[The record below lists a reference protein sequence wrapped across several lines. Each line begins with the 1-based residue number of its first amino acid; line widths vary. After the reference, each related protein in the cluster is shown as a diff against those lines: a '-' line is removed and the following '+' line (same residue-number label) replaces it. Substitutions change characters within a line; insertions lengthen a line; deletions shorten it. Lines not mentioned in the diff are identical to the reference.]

1 MPNTPLPI
9 PVINPNEIEAQLTA
23 IHVRE
28 GQRVAKGDA
37 ICSLETT
44 KSSFEITAPHDGYVV
59 GIKASTGQRVIAN
72 DIFCYVAEL
81 PDWLPPENPVQ
92 APAEHSAEVPAG
104 IRITQ
109 PALTLAR
116 QYSIDLQQFST
127 EQLVTEKMVR
137 AVLNK
142 KGLSEFTQLQ
152 GEFTSTDIVIYGG
165 GGHGK
170 SIIELVRVVG
180 KYSPKGIVDDAIPPG
195 EKILGLPV
203 LGNNDL
209 LPGLRANGLRLVAN
223 AVGGI
228 GNVALRIKVFQR
240 IAESDL
246 FCPELVHPS
255 ALVETSA
262 RLSAGTQIMPFA
274 YVGSESIIGSGVIVN
289 TGAVISH
296 DCVLEDYVNI
306 SPGAILA
313 GEVHVGS
320 GALIGMGVTVN
331 LQVRIGSGARIGNG
345 ATVKADVPEQAVV
358 RAGSTW
364 PV

>member
-9 PVINPNEIEAQLTA
+9 PLINPNEFEAQLTA
-23 IHVRE
+23 IHVKE
-28 GQRVAKGDA
+28 GQRVAKGDT

-44 KSSFEITAPHDGYVV
+44 KSSFEITAPHEGYVV
-59 GIKASTGQRVIAN
+59 GIKASAGQRVIAN
-72 DIFCYVAEL
+72 EIFCYVAEL
-81 PDWLPPENPVQ
+81 PDWLPPETPVQ
-92 APAEHSAEVPAG
+92 TQAEHAAEVPAG

-109 PALTLAR
+109 PALILAQ
-116 QYSIDLQQFST
+116 QYSIDLQHFST

-137 AVLNK
+137 AELNK
-142 KGLSEFTQLQ
+142 KGRSEITQPQ
-152 GEFTSTDIVIYGG
+152 AEFTSTDIVIYGG

-170 SIIELVRVVG
+170 SIIELVRAVG
-180 KYSPKGIVDDAIPPG
+180 NYSLKGIVDDGVPAG
-195 EKILGLPV
+195 EEILGLPV

-209 LPGLRANGLRLVAN
+209 LPGLRANGLRLAAN

-228 GNVALRIKVFQR
+228 GNVALRVKVFQR
-240 IAESDL
+240 IAECEL
-246 FCPELVHPS
+246 ICPELVHPS
-255 ALVETSA
+255 ALVEASA

-274 YVGSESIIGSGVIVN
+274 YVGSEVFIGFGVIVN
-289 TGAVISH
+289 TGAIISH

-331 LQVRIGSGARIGNG
+331 LQVHIGSGARIGNG

-358 RAGSTW
+358 RAGSVW